1 MEVIKCEGNV
11 MWAEFKCSDFVA
23 FIFFFFWPYTK
34 KDGKR
39 KIKVQSVKEADTE
52 IRLLVKTKYRVNV
65 IALQVNPW
73 RLAARGA

>member
-1 MEVIKCEGNV
+1 MSCGLNLNV
-11 MWAEFKCSDFVA
+11 QTSWHSF
-23 FIFFFFWPYTK
+23 FFFFWPYTK